1 MSEVTQRLVVAR
13 RRSRGGP
20 FVAAGALFF
29 LSAALFGCMPGGLEL
44 PQPELDIPPAYGAV
58 AGPPN
63 AALPAPD
70 WWRGFRSKEL
80 TGLIDDAQAVNLDI
94 AIAAAEITEADAQAR
109 IAGAPLFPAVT
120 GNASAEESQQPGA
133 AAHSLFSIGFTASYI
148 LDFWGKN
155 RATLHAAIE
164 NAVASRE
171 NGEVVELS
179 TIVAVATI
187 YFQIVASQDRLRI
200 AHDNVASSI
209 RILDLVKSQFNAG
222 TASQLDLSQQESVV
236 AMQRAT
242 IPPLELTLRQ
252 DIATLAVLV
261 ARAPAQFKVKGGG
274 IGQLAIPRV
283 TPGLPSEL
291 LNRRPDVRQAEA
303 QLASANYSVKAA
315 RAAFFPSIEL
325 TGQGGAQSSALRSL
339 FAPGAWFYSLAGSL
353 TQPILDGFLLKGQ
366 LQQARGVQ
374 VQFLQ
379 AYRKAVLSAFS
390 DVEKALI
397 AVEETTQQVRLQI
410 DVVKNLRTAFDIS
423 ETQFRAGTVN
433 LTTVLQTE
441 QSLFTA
447 QDTLV
452 EVQLARLNAVLSL
465 FQALGGGWPGPAGAR
480 A

>member
-1 MSEVTQRLVVAR
+1 MPR
-13 RRSRGGP
+13 R
-20 FVAAGALFF
+20 
-29 LSAALFGCMPGGLEL
+29 
-44 PQPELDIPPAYGAV
+44 
-58 AGPPN
+58 
-63 AALPAPD
+63 
-70 WWRGFRSKEL
+70 
-80 TGLIDDAQAVNLDI
+80 VNLDI
-94 AIAAAEITEADAQAR
+94 AIAAAEIVQADAQAR
-109 IAGAPLFPAVT
+109 IAGAPLFPSLA
-120 GNASAEESQQPGA
+120 GNVNAAEAQAGNSGARPLFTAS
-133 AAHSLFSIGFTASYI
+133 FSASYI

-171 NGEVVELS
+171 NRDVVELS
-179 TIVAVATI
+179 TIVAVAAT

-200 AHDNVASSI
+200 AHDNVASSL
-209 RILDLVKSQFNAG
+209 RILDVIKSQFNAG

-261 ARAPAQFKVKGGG
+261 ARPPEHFKVKGGG
-274 IGQLAIPRV
+274 VGQLAIPRV

-291 LNRRPDVRQAEA
+291 LSRRPDLREAEA
-303 QLASANYSVKAA
+303 QLSSANYSVKAA
-315 RAAFFPSIEL
+315 RAAFFPSIEV
-325 TGQGGAQSSALRSL
+325 TGQGGAESAALKTL

-353 TQPILDGFLLKGQ
+353 TQPIFDGFLLKGQ

-374 VQFLQ
+374 IQFLQ

-397 AVEETTQQVRLQI
+397 AVDETTQQLRLET
-410 DVVKNLRTAFDIS
+410 DVVKDLRTAFDIS
-423 ETQFRAGTVN
+423 ETQLRAGTVS

-441 QSLFTA
+441 ESLFTA
-447 QDTLV
+447 EDTLV
-452 EVQLARLNAVLSL
+452 QVQLSRLNAVLSL
-465 FQALGGGWPGPAGAR
+465 FQALGGGWPGASGAK